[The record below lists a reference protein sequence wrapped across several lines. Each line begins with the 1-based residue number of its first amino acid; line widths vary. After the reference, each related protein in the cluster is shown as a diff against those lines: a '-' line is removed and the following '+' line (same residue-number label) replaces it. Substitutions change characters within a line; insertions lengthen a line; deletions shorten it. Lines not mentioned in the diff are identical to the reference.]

1 MSETAPFKRKAET
14 ISSAARDAPSQG
26 NLIKRQSDQVALN
39 HQMVED
45 REKVETLDGVLE
57 LARDEVRFSGERGW
71 STTSP

>member
-1 MSETAPFKRKAET
+1 MSETAPFERKART
-14 ISSAARDAPSQG
+14 ISSAARDAPKG

-45 REKVETLDGVLE
+45 REKAETLEAVLE